1 NCGDDDVSGWAGP
14 YSFFT
19 GYCIPTGAVNNSD
32 EIRNFTIGNLSNN
45 SVASEGTN
53 GYSNY
58 TSTITPADLHAGFS
72 YIASLTSG
80 SGSGSHGAAIWIDYN
95 NNLVFDAD
103 EMVTFLPS
111 SISGSSTVSFPEFT
125 VPADTEP
132 GIYRLRVQY
141 RYSAS
146 GADLNPCS
154 ATEYSEIEDY
164 AVNILAAPTC
174 LPVTDLTATDIT
186 ATGATLSWTSDGSLF
201 DVEILEEG
209 ETPTGEPTYEGV
221 TNNFTTTTPLTG
233 STTYNYWVRQDCG
246 DDDLSIW
253 TGPFSFATLCV
264 PVDTLPYI
272 ENFDTYGT
280 GTDSYPNCW
289 S

>member
-1 NCGDDDVSGWAGP
+1 
-14 YSFFT
+14 
-19 GYCIPTGAVNNSD
+19 
-32 EIRNFTIGNLSNN
+32 
-45 SVASEGTN
+45 
-53 GYSNY
+53 
-58 TSTITPADLHAGFS
+58 
-72 YIASLTSG
+72 
-80 SGSGSHGAAIWIDYN
+80 
-95 NNLVFDAD
+95 
-103 EMVTFLPS
+103 
-111 SISGSSTVSFPEFT
+111 
-125 VPADTEP
+125 
-132 GIYRLRVQY
+132 
-141 RYSAS
+141 
-146 GADLNPCS
+146 
-154 ATEYSEIEDY
+154 
-164 AVNILAAPTC
+164 
-174 LPVTDLTATDIT
+174 LTATDIT

-289 S
+289 SRPVIYEGFPSIVSSPSVSSNSLKFRSATDEPT